1 MTGPSLPPLSMHLA
15 AAQRR
20 GEITPE
26 QVGVIDR
33 GLQAVDHPGFDPE
46 DVEAGEQILAH
57 QGKSLGPAEPKI
69 ATQRVVDRIDP
80 DGTLPD
86 DERVRQARD
95 FRMSRQADG
104 SVKGEFRL
112 TPEVGE
118 KLKAVLDPLA
128 GPRSPA

>member
-1 MTGPSLPPLSMHLA
+1 MGSRQWITRVSIPKTSRPA
-15 AAQRR
+15 RR
-20 GEITPE
+20 S
-26 QVGVIDR
+26 
-33 GLQAVDHPGFDPE
+33 
-46 DVEAGEQILAH
+46 AH
-57 QGKSLGPAEPKI
+57 QARILGPAELKI

-86 DERVRQARD
+86 DERIQQARD

-128 GPRSPA
+128 APRSPA